1 MIILDLNQVMIA
13 NIMALY
19 GKHIGK
25 TPIELDLFRS
35 TTLNTIRAL
44 YKKFQPE
51 YGELIIAADG
61 KRSWRKDIFPYY
73 KANRKKSRETSDIDW
88 ALIFSNL
95 NTVREEL
102 KENFPYRVIHIDS
115 AEADDVIGTLVI
127 DFSQRILPQKEKIL
141 ILSGDKDF
149 IQLQRYNTSVQVK
162 QYDPINKKY
171 ITSSD
176 PVVFMKEHLIKG
188 DAGDGIPNFLS
199 PDNSF
204 VDGIRQ
210 KPITKKN
217 LNDWLLK
224 DVEELC
230 SDEEKLRNFKRN
242 EALINLQNTPQTI
255 KDRILQEYD
264 SQSGKDRSKIFN
276 YFIKNRLK
284 VLMESIND
292 F

>member
-19 GKHIGK
+19 GKHLGSA
-25 TPIELDLFRS
+25 PIELDLFRS
-35 TTLNTIRAL
+35 TTLNTIRSL
-44 YKKFQPE
+44 YKKFHQE
-51 YGELIIAADG
+51 YGELVIATDG
-61 KRSWRKDIFPYY
+61 KRSWRKEAFPFY
-73 KANRKKSRETSDIDW
+73 KANRKKSRDSSDIDW
-88 ALIFSNL
+88 NLIFTCL
-95 NTVREEL
+95 NTVRDEL
-102 KENFPYRVIHIDS
+102 KEYFPYRVINVDR
-115 AEADDVIGTLVI
+115 AEADDIIGTLVVTL
-127 DFSQRILPQKEKIL
+127 SQRNLSEKEHIL

-149 IQLQRYNTSVQVK
+149 IQLQMYNSCVSVK

-171 ITSSD
+171 ISADD
-176 PVVFMKEHLIKG
+176 PAVFMKEHIIKG
-188 DAGDGIPNFLS
+188 DIGDGIPNFLS

-217 LNDWLLK
+217 LSDW
-224 DVEELC
+224 VSQPHQVFC

-242 EALINLQNTPQTI
+242 ELLIDLRNTPDTI
-255 KDRILQEYD
+255 KTNIINEYE
-264 SQSGKDRSKIFN
+264 SQSGKDKSKIFN